1 MGGSSFK
8 RGKCCWFALSCVWV
22 LCFVHSV
29 GCSEASARVG
39 SSCAPNQRLNVW
51 VCVSADLEALCLA
64 QGRLYSFLCLNQL
77 FGIVVSES
85 FPLCRI
91 NTRFPRL
98 CALRRR
104 LPSVLAYL
112 FESLSLCASRKI
124 PQSSRIVSMRLAVS
138 LSLTP

>member
-1 MGGSSFK
+1 MPTIRRSTIAHILLCRFPV
-8 RGKCCWFALSCVWV
+8 LLCV
-22 LCFVHSV
+22 SV
-29 GCSEASARVG
+29 RKEGEASAHVG